1 MAEERCEKCDL
12 PVGAGCGCGVVQRIA
27 AERRAEIARV
37 LQEPGVIEAR
47 HPGTCVTCSTRYPQ
61 GEPIKHTEDG
71 WSGALCC
78 PEVPRA

>member
-1 MAEERCEKCDL
+1 MAEERCDCCDL
-12 PVGAGCGCGVVQRIA
+12 PVSSCGKAVEQKVA

-37 LQEPGVIEAR
+37 LMEPGVVAAR
-47 HPGTCVTCSTRYPQ
+47 HSGTCVTCASRYPE